1 MAEDET
7 NELLREVVYLL
18 RIIARPELTQLRD
31 RFEASLLTSQKRR
44 RMWDEMDGSRTLAD
58 IAKVAG
64 TSSEAVRLFV
74 KDIEENFPDLIE
86 VGDYVPQRP
95 RSRLI

>member
-1 MAEDET
+1 MAGDET
-7 NELLREVVYLL
+7 NGLLREVVYLL

-31 RFEASLLTSQKRR
+31 RFESSLLTSQKRR

-86 VGDYVPQRP
+86 VGDDVPQRP